1 MTTIKDI
8 AEEVGVSIS
17 TVSRVLNYDETL
29 SVSDT
34 TKKKV
39 FEIAEKL
46 SYEKRT
52 NRNTVN
58 TKVAL
63 IHWYTREEELDDLY
77 YMSIRLGI
85 EKHCKH
91 YNLGVVEF
99 FQNNSDKLNKENIQG
114 IIAVGK
120 FSKGEINMFKGIT
133 KNIVFVDYS
142 PDEDNFDS
150 VVVNFENV
158 TKKVIDYFLK
168 KGHENIGYIGGR
180 ESFKDDNHHIED
192 SREMTF
198 KSYLASKKLLKEEN
212 VYIGKFSVN
221 DGYTLMKKAI
231 DESGDNLPTAI
242 FVGSDSMAL
251 GCLKALGEAEIS
263 VPKSVNII
271 GVNDI
276 SISRYFS
283 PSLSTVKVYTELMG
297 ETAVDLLMERFNGRN
312 ISKKVVVSTKL
323 KIRQSSF

>member
-8 AEEVGVSIS
+8 AEKAGVSIS
-17 TVSRVLNYDETL
+17 TVSRVLNYDATL
-29 SVSDT
+29 SVSDA

-52 NRNTVN
+52 NRNAST

-63 IHWYTREEELDDLY
+63 VHWYTREEELDDLY
-77 YMSIRLGI
+77 YMSIRMGI

-91 YNLGVVEF
+91 YNLGIVEF

-120 FSKGEINMFKGIT
+120 FSKSEVNMFKGIT

-142 PDEDNFDS
+142 PDEDNFDA

-158 TKKVIDYFLK
+158 TKKVIDHLLK
-168 KGHENIGYIGGR
+168 KGHKDIGYIGGR
-180 ESFKDDNHHIED
+180 ENFKDDSNHIED

-198 KSYLASKKLLKEEN
+198 RSYLGSKQLLKEEN
-212 VYIGKFSVN
+212 IYIGRFSVN

-231 DESGDNLPTAI
+231 DEKGDNLPTAF

-251 GCLKALGEAEIS
+251 GCLKALGEAGIP
-263 VPKSVNII
+263 VPDRINII

-276 SISRYFS
+276 SISSYFS

-297 ETAVDLLMERFNGRN
+297 QTAVDLLMERFEGRTV
-312 ISKKVVVSTKL
+312 SKKIVMATKL

>member
-1 MTTIKDI
+1 MATIRDI
-8 AEEVGVSIS
+8 AEEAGVSIS

-29 SVSDT
+29 SVSDN

-46 SYEKRT
+46 SYEKRP
-52 NRNTVN
+52 NRNSVT

-63 IHWYTREEELDDLY
+63 VHWYTREEELDDLY

-91 YNLGVVEF
+91 NNLGIVEF

-120 FSKGEINMFKGIT
+120 FSKSEVNMFKGIT

-142 PDEDNFDS
+142 PDEDNFDA
-150 VVVNFENV
+150 VVVNFENA
-158 TKKVIDYFLK
+158 TKKVIDYFIK
-168 KGHENIGYIGGR
+168 KGHENIGYIGGK
-180 ESFKDDNHHIED
+180 ESFKDDRNLIED
-192 SREMTF
+192 CRETTF
-198 KSYLASKKLLKEEN
+198 RSYLTDKKMLKEEN
-212 VYIGKFSVN
+212 IYIGKFSVN

-231 DESGDNLPTAI
+231 SEKGDNLPTAI

-251 GCLKALGEAEIS
+251 GCLKALGEAGVS
-263 VPKSVNII
+263 VPERVNII

-276 SISRYFS
+276 SISSYFS
-283 PSLSTVKVYTELMG
+283 PSLSTVKVYTEIMG
-297 ETAVDLLMERFNGRN
+297 QTAVDLLMERFDGRTV
-312 ISKKVVVSTKL
+312 SKKIVISTKL